1 MKMSAFLL
9 AMFLV
14 SPAWAQQPQPITN
27 TNMALQSVRQ
37 TYHVWT
43 GLEIPAADEANSSPL
58 IFDPSSPEA
67 LDMFRIFD
75 RTTGMA
81 FVFRALVAQR
91 PVYTWNFQ
99 DGVYDVYPKADSLS
113 ELQIASVVLTN
124 VTALE
129 AADRISQL
137 PEVTNWLARHRAVN
151 DGMINLSET
160 SSGTTPVEPQRI
172 SLTLTNLP
180 LRSVLNQVIAKFG
193 RDQWM
198 IGHVA
203 TKGQYAEYISI
214 RF

>member
-1 MKMSAFLL
+1 MIRSIFAFLTMC
-9 AMFLV
+9 AMV
-14 SPAWAQQPQPITN
+14 SPAWGQQPKPIDN
-27 TNMALQSVRQ
+27 INVSLQNVRLAR
-37 TYHVWT
+37 HILT
-43 GLEIPAADEANSSPL
+43 GLEVPATDEPNRSPL
-58 IFDPSSPEA
+58 VFDPSSPQV
-67 LDMFRIFD
+67 FD
-75 RTTGMA
+75 
-81 FVFRALVAQR
+81 ALVAQR

-113 ELQIASVVLTN
+113 ELQIANVVLTN

-129 AADRISQL
+129 AADIISQL

-151 DGMINLSET
+151 GGMINLSET
-160 SSGTTPVEPQRI
+160 VSPNAPEPQRI

-180 LRSVLNQVIAKFG
+180 LRSVLNQVIPKFG

-203 TKGQYAEYISI
+203 TKGQYAEYIMI